1 MEKLKSY
8 SKVESNIMAKHK
20 IVKDK
25 VEVNKYGQME
35 HFMMVYGKMIWQM
48 VKEFFIN
55 IMVGI
60 IKVISKMISFMAMEN
75 LLLQIKTLSIKE
87 SFISINH
94 MVLVQK
100 YLLLKITNTREI
112 LDTTLSKAM
121 EE

>member
-8 SKVESNIMAKHK
+8 SKVEYNILAKHK

-25 VEVNKYGQME
+25 VEGNKYGQME
-35 HFMMVYGKMIWQM
+35 HFMMVYGKTIWQM

-55 IMVGI
+55 IMVDI

-75 LLLQIKTLSIKE
+75 LLLQIKT
-87 SFISINH
+87 SFIKGNFVSINH

-100 YLLLKITNTREI
+100 YL
-112 LDTTLSKAM
+112 
-121 EE
+121 